1 MELKKYKLGN
11 IADIINGATPSTQD
25 LRNYDG
31 NIIWITPKDLS
42 DQKTK
47 RIRRGQRNITIKG
60 FNSCSAQMIP
70 PHNILMSSRAP
81 IGLLAINENECCTN
95 QGFKNL
101 VINKSICD
109 VDYIYYYLKFHI
121 KEIESLGSGTTFK
134 EVSKSSLYNFEL
146 SLPSIE
152 NQRNISKCLSDLDQ
166 KIELNRQINDNLPT
180 LDRSLGGVT
189 TRLAA

>member
-25 LRNYDG
+25 IRNYDG

-109 VDYIYYYLKFHI
+109 VDYIYYY
-121 KEIESLGSGTTFK
+121 
-134 EVSKSSLYNFEL
+134 
-146 SLPSIE
+146 
-152 NQRNISKCLSDLDQ
+152 
-166 KIELNRQINDNLPT
+166 
-180 LDRSLGGVT
+180 
-189 TRLAA
+189 